1 MGQAGCTR
9 FQQKYYRKK
18 LNDELVEIYRQSI
31 HSKVFQPLFLG
42 QLVT

>member
-1 MGQAGCTR
+1 MCQC
-9 FQQKYYRKK
+9 QKKDDRKK

-31 HSKVFQPLFLG
+31 HSEVFQPLSLG